1 MISNPDGAYNASN
14 GEVKYGLPKPN
25 TLSTLAMSSK
35 SATSDSSLD
44 ENARPGEGMQSNHA
58 WKGDD
63 TVEPKPPQTP
73 APFFKA
79 MMDNSVG
86 VFLQFGGQGHSYFEE
101 LSQLYLAHS
110 GISTLIESCS
120 ARMVREAS
128 HPDLQRSGHY
138 AHYGIDV
145 VSWITNADTKPPAEY
160 LVSAPVSYALIGLTQ
175 LAHYAHFVH
184 KSGVPF
190 KHFVQRVK
198 GATGHSQ
205 GLMAAVV
212 AGTSACEVS
221 FAENLEKMV
230 AYLLWH
236 GARLQTLVNKFVP
249 TTKED
254 AQRFMLSVSGLSRE
268 ALGALVEEKMKHFQ
282 LAIALEN
289 GLDMCVVSGT
299 PQALKELKTVLTKLS
314 APSGDAQGRVPFS
327 KRKPIIFTKWINA
340 TVPFHHHMLRAAEPV
355 VIKDAQRIAYTIPS
369 SAFVFPVYGT
379 DRAADDLSALA
390 DVDDVFP
397 RLVRMQV
404 SECVIWASSLR
415 CATNACGVSHVL
427 DFGPGGMNGVGV
439 LSQRLVEGAGVEVIH
454 ASEPA
459 ERDALLRTE
468 ADEEGGKTTK
478 EVQYAPN
485 WAQLFGPTMV
495 NIDGDGE
502 KYVVSTKWTKLLGKP
517 PIMIAGMTPSTSF
530 NGLDLVAAASNS
542 GFHCE
547 LAAGGLSRLAMFEER
562 VKKLCS
568 MLNDGVG
575 VILNMLYLSAQQWA
589 FQFPAAIRMRKNG
602 IPIESITIGAGVPS
616 LEKGNDILQQMRA
629 CGMRYISFKPG
640 SMEAIDAVLDIAAA
654 NPDFIIVFQWTGGRG
669 GGHHSFEDMHH
680 PILQAYSRIRAL
692 ANMVLVAGSGFGD
705 AEGSLPY
712 LTGEWS
718 TAFGYPPM
726 PFDCVLLASR
736 VMIAEEAATATAVKE
751 IIVATQGV
759 GADQAKWESSYEG
772 NAGGIITVKSELGE
786 PIHIVATR
794 GMLLWREF
802 DTMFFKAPLK
812 DRHALIVKK
821 KDYIIKRLNEDF
833 QKVYFGR
840 KENGVVC
847 DLAEMTYAEVLHRF
861 VALCYINADDEVE
874 SKRHERWTPD
884 GRWID
889 VTYMTRL
896 ESWFHRCEAHVNA
909 GNASFLRAPIDL
921 TTRPQDAVRAFVAQ
935 SPQLSQK
942 LLITEDIDV
951 FLHLCKTGGK
961 PVPFIPIIDGQLEL
975 WFKKD
980 SLWYSEDIAAVPDH
994 DAQRVCILQ
1003 GPVSVAHCT
1012 VVNEPVASILHTI
1025 HHGWIAALKTTPPTK
1040 TLCRPVAISG
1050 GEAFEVDTVLSFDV
1064 HDDDGTIT
1072 VSLPGEGDLPAEMHW
1087 RAFLGGK
1094 EDTWMKALLTS
1105 TTLVRGKKWFHNMIR
1120 SLFKPRHGQK
1130 VEIYRSSK
1138 DPAENSIQVFDAR
1151 ERSDGHAVLD
1161 ARVLDGVVTVTIND
1175 VCPATLDT
1183 PQKIVPLRFYMAYR
1197 PDQPF
1202 ASLHEVAAV
1211 DHIDEVKQYYAKLW
1225 FGDDEA
1231 GELDV
1236 RATHRA
1242 TFCITQRDVKDFN
1255 TTIAASALDSSS
1267 ADSESTTLDF
1277 CIVAAW
1283 KPLLMCVFPKTVR
1296 GNILD
1301 LVHLNNGYKM
1311 LDVEGTDNR
1320 SPLRVGDV
1328 IHSAMQVTEIT
1339 NTASGKMVKC
1349 VGTLT
1354 RGEDSGPMVEL
1365 TSSFL
1370 FRGDF
1375 TDFHNCFKLENRVA
1389 SLDVRDDALAAILRS
1404 KDWFHPMEGEEVMK
1418 GDRLEFVISSENTF
1432 TTSPTTMRITARGTV
1447 CRASTGVQV
1456 ASVHLEMENVAG
1468 NAVAAFLDRW
1478 EVPVEKSVVLENGGY
1493 TLLREVDCVIAPS
1506 SNIPYAIASRDLN
1519 PIHRNRYITDVAGL
1533 SSTIVHGMWTSA
1545 NGRRVVQR
1553 VAGSPDNIRSYSC
1566 SFERMVTA
1574 SEKLY
1579 TQVTHIGN
1587 KNGRMIVTVDTCTAG
1602 GDVVLK
1608 GRAEVEH
1615 PRTAYV
1621 FTGQGSQE
1629 KGMGME
1635 LYARSKPAKA
1645 VWDTA
1650 ETSLYNMYGFSI
1662 LDIVRNN
1669 PQSVTVHFGG
1679 QKGAAIRRAYMALTK
1694 VGVDGQQLSLIPA
1707 IDARTEW
1714 YTFNSPHGLLFATQ
1728 FAQPA
1733 IMLMECAAFADMKD
1747 KGLIPSDHVVAGHS
1761 LGEYAALTV
1770 TSNILSIETLSEIV
1784 FLRGMTMQSSVPR
1797 DAQGRSDYGMIAAN
1811 PSRVGAHFTEE
1822 HLKDIIKLID
1832 DKSNMLLEVVNYN
1845 MRGAQYIVAG
1855 NLQTLA
1861 TLGDVMTQLQEN
1873 PARLESV
1880 DELITAA
1887 IDKAE
1892 ERARALSMRGDVL
1905 TLERGKATIP
1915 LAGVDVPFHSKCLLP
1930 GVSTFRTT
1938 IEERIGYPNSDK
1950 LIGRY
1955 VPNLT
1960 AVPLSLSK
1968 EYVTLVFELTKSP
1981 RLRDVLAD
1989 WVTFEDPAMRNTLG
2003 RTLVIELLAYQFA
2016 SPVRWIETQD
2026 YFFTAG
2032 NVQRL
2037 IEIGPVPTLKNMALR
2052 TLASGSYGSLFARSM
2067 LHYAQDHDEIFFEIE
2082 NRGPSCE
2089 AAAKADAPVAV
2100 PEQHD
2105 GTPLKDAAASAGP
2118 SAPMPALPAP
2128 PVAQTP
2134 MPTPSLPT
2142 TSAAAVP
2149 DCPVTALEALQI
2161 IVATKVKKNL
2171 SDVPASV
2178 VIKDLCGGKSVMQN
2192 EILGDLSKEFG
2203 DGPENSADIPLS
2215 DLSKG
2220 YSSYKPLG
2228 KYTTECIAKLV
2239 LSTMPGGFVLSAMKQ
2254 YLAEHFDLGAGRV
2267 DGVLLHALSVPPAAR
2282 LGTERDAHAWLDG
2295 VVESYATKVG
2305 VTLRKDAASM
2315 PAMHQMMVPMM
2326 MGGGAAA
2333 LQPISD
2339 APVSATDFIKT
2350 ILALKLK
2357 IPFASITD
2365 DKTLKELT
2373 GGKSAMQNEIL
2384 ADISSELG
2392 DATIDN
2398 AGDMCIG
2405 DFGKFFPSY
2414 STLGKVSMALTS
2426 KMFSSKMPGGFGM
2439 SAVQTHLTEQR
2450 LLPPGRVESVLLH
2463 ALVMQPESRLANDNI
2478 ALAWL
2483 DSVVDS
2489 FGAIRNLTIPKAGS
2503 MGTMADGMQSMDSGV
2518 PSKALDALEKRLK
2531 VLLDDTIDSQLEFL
2545 KKDKHSAAHER
2556 DAECLLRK
2564 AAEKELELWSAE
2576 HGDFYRAGIT
2586 PVFSAQKQRT
2596 YDSYWNWARTDV
2608 IRLHNSWLADGRRR
2622 DDNTLTA
2629 HIAALIANRGNTE
2642 LVTLVDTL
2650 RGSVAESDEHLKHFL
2665 ELLKDKLTESLQN
2678 GGQPA
2683 CRAVFESF
2691 SPQTTVVDIGRIEYS
2706 EVPRPGISCVDDY
2719 IAEMKRGFQGDTSP
2733 ARADEDPS
2741 ARAAH
2746 RQHAT
2751 TVKSVPHIS
2760 IETVNPTDPTRRV
2773 FDHEASEDYFAAM
2786 KDLAGAGITL
2796 SGKIVLV
2803 TGCGVGS
2810 IGIELVKYFLQ
2821 AGAHVIATTSAFSF
2835 DRSKFFRTVYEENCS
2850 MGSALTLLP
2859 FNQGSVQ
2866 DVASLVS
2873 HVYDVLKLDLN
2884 YVVPFAAIS
2893 ENGSDI
2899 SAIEGR
2905 NELSHRVMLTNTVRL
2920 LGAISS
2926 KKEQNGIKTRPA
2938 TVLLPLSPNHGM
2950 FGNDGLYAESKLA
2963 LEALLAKWCSESWS
2977 DFLSIIG
2984 VVIGW
2989 TRGTGLMSGNNMV
3002 AADMEKLGL
3011 RTFSQTEMAFNL
3023 MALFHPSIVSLSQ
3036 QCPVVVNI
3044 GGGFDMVRDLKGVTE
3059 AIRAELYA
3067 RATVKRG
3074 ITADNVADNK
3084 VTSTSKV
3091 HHEAPIQQ
3099 AATFQGTPFPALPSV
3114 TRVSE
3119 LGTKLQ
3125 GMVDLDK
3132 VVVCVGYGE
3141 VGPWGSARTRWEM
3154 ESYGRLSL
3162 EGCVEL
3168 AWMLGYIR
3176 YHNGPLPSK
3185 AHHIGWVDAV
3195 TNEPVHD
3202 MDVKAR
3208 YEEEMLSH
3216 AGVRF
3221 VEFDGG
3227 DPANRDFF
3235 QQIALDRGMPPFEV
3249 SDKEEAEA
3257 YRTRVGA
3264 DYCTIYQREED
3275 GTWCVLLKK
3284 GAVVT
3289 LPRTIQFSRFY
3300 AGQIP
3305 RGWSAARLGVPQD
3318 IINQVDPVTLFTL
3331 VSTVEA
3337 FIAAGITDPYEF
3349 YKYVHVSQVGNTTGS
3364 GMGGLGALRSV
3375 FCERSSNAENK
3386 TISSDVLQETF
3397 INTTAAWVNMLLLS
3411 SSGPIKTPVGACAT
3425 AAESVEIGMDIIA
3438 GGKASVVIVGG
3449 CDDIRQES
3457 MYEFASM
3464 KATSDSLAE
3473 LAKGRDPREMSRPCS
3488 STRAGFM
3495 ESHGSGNQILM
3506 SAALALQMGVPI
3518 YAIIA
3523 HTATATDKEGRSVP
3537 APGKGILTSAREVQ
3551 DAFPSPSLSIEYRRR
3566 RLNEELDDLDLHRA
3580 REIDYIAQKAKHIP
3594 EKDKAAFLASRVAT
3608 LDREITR
3615 TRKCIQNRWGNEFY
3629 VEDPTIAPLR
3639 GALAVWDLTID
3650 DIDMASFHGTS
3661 TTLNDKNE
3669 SDITHRQ
3676 MEHLGRTL
3684 GKPLYVVAQ
3693 KSLTGHP
3700 KGAAAAWMFNGCV
3713 QALQHQRIPG
3723 NYNLDSM
3730 SLDFQQYTHLVY
3742 PNKPIKLGEQMKACM
3757 LKSFGFGQVNAEILL
3772 VHPDYVFGVAT
3783 EEFAPYVA
3791 RRAERE
3797 TRAFRYMQNVLT
3809 EKHALVQIKS
3819 APPYSVAMQEQVYLN
3834 PLIRASYDT
3843 DAGTYTIADGKTAAH
3858 PVAATE
3864 LAKSIFP
3871 TIAPS
3876 MKDILTPAH
3885 LSRASMAVGKQLFS
3899 KNLKVVMSEAAEG
3912 LRHKLDKGIGLD
3924 VEPIASFSDK
3934 NEDFL
3939 RRNFTDSELEYCAK
3953 APDTSASLA
3962 GRWAAKEATIK
3973 AISDS
3978 CTDSRNLWKSSGS
3991 PLKDIEVVMSKSGA
4005 PTIRLHNYAKD
4016 VANALGISEVKISIS
4031 HTGDTAVS
4039 QAVAI

>member
-1 MISNPDGAYNASN
+1 M
-14 GEVKYGLPKPN
+14 
-25 TLSTLAMSSK
+25 
-35 SATSDSSLD
+35 
-44 ENARPGEGMQSNHA
+44 
-58 WKGDD
+58 
-63 TVEPKPPQTP
+63 
-73 APFFKA
+73 
-79 MMDNSVG
+79 
-86 VFLQFGGQGHSYFEE
+86 
-101 LSQLYLAHS
+101 
-110 GISTLIESCS
+110 
-120 ARMVREAS
+120 
-128 HPDLQRSGHY
+128 
-138 AHYGIDV
+138 
-145 VSWITNADTKPPAEY
+145 
-160 LVSAPVSYALIGLTQ
+160 
-175 LAHYAHFVH
+175 
-184 KSGVPF
+184 
-190 KHFVQRVK
+190 
-198 GATGHSQ
+198 
-205 GLMAAVV
+205 
-212 AGTSACEVS
+212 
-221 FAENLEKMV
+221 
-230 AYLLWH
+230 
-236 GARLQTLVNKFVP
+236 
-249 TTKED
+249 
-254 AQRFMLSVSGLSRE
+254 
-268 ALGALVEEKMKHFQ
+268 
-282 LAIALEN
+282 
-289 GLDMCVVSGT
+289 
-299 PQALKELKTVLTKLS
+299 
-314 APSGDAQGRVPFS
+314 
-327 KRKPIIFTKWINA
+327 
-340 TVPFHHHMLRAAEPV
+340 
-355 VIKDAQRIAYTIPS
+355 
-369 SAFVFPVYGT
+369 
-379 DRAADDLSALA
+379 
-390 DVDDVFP
+390 
-397 RLVRMQV
+397 
-404 SECVIWASSLR
+404 
-415 CATNACGVSHVL
+415 
-427 DFGPGGMNGVGV
+427 
-439 LSQRLVEGAGVEVIH
+439 
-454 ASEPA
+454 
-459 ERDALLRTE
+459 
-468 ADEEGGKTTK
+468 
-478 EVQYAPN
+478 
-485 WAQLFGPTMV
+485 
-495 NIDGDGE
+495 
-502 KYVVSTKWTKLLGKP
+502 
-517 PIMIAGMTPSTSF
+517 
-530 NGLDLVAAASNS
+530 
-542 GFHCE
+542 
-547 LAAGGLSRLAMFEER
+547 
-562 VKKLCS
+562 
-568 MLNDGVG
+568 
-575 VILNMLYLSAQQWA
+575 
-589 FQFPAAIRMRKNG
+589 
-602 IPIESITIGAGVPS
+602 
-616 LEKGNDILQQMRA
+616 
-629 CGMRYISFKPG
+629 
-640 SMEAIDAVLDIAAA
+640 
-654 NPDFIIVFQWTGGRG
+654 
-669 GGHHSFEDMHH
+669 
-680 PILQAYSRIRAL
+680 
-692 ANMVLVAGSGFGD
+692 
-705 AEGSLPY
+705 
-712 LTGEWS
+712 
-718 TAFGYPPM
+718 
-726 PFDCVLLASR
+726 
-736 VMIAEEAATATAVKE
+736 
-751 IIVATQGV
+751 
-759 GADQAKWESSYEG
+759 
-772 NAGGIITVKSELGE
+772 
-786 PIHIVATR
+786 
-794 GMLLWREF
+794 
-802 DTMFFKAPLK
+802 
-812 DRHALIVKK
+812 
-821 KDYIIKRLNEDF
+821 
-833 QKVYFGR
+833 
-840 KENGVVC
+840 
-847 DLAEMTYAEVLHRF
+847 LAEA
-861 VALCYINADDEVE
+861 
-874 SKRHERWTPD
+874 
-884 GRWID
+884 
-889 VTYMTRL
+889 
-896 ESWFHRCEAHVNA
+896 
-909 GNASFLRAPIDL
+909 
-921 TTRPQDAVRAFVAQ
+921 
-935 SPQLSQK
+935 
-942 LLITEDIDV
+942 
-951 FLHLCKTGGK
+951 
-961 PVPFIPIIDGQLEL
+961 
-975 WFKKD
+975 
-980 SLWYSEDIAAVPDH
+980 
-994 DAQRVCILQ
+994 
-1003 GPVSVAHCT
+1003 
-1012 VVNEPVASILHTI
+1012 
-1025 HHGWIAALKTTPPTK
+1025 
-1040 TLCRPVAISG
+1040 
-1050 GEAFEVDTVLSFDV
+1050 
-1064 HDDDGTIT
+1064 
-1072 VSLPGEGDLPAEMHW
+1072 
-1087 RAFLGGK
+1087 
-1094 EDTWMKALLTS
+1094 
-1105 TTLVRGKKWFHNMIR
+1105 
-1120 SLFKPRHGQK
+1120 
-1130 VEIYRSSK
+1130 
-1138 DPAENSIQVFDAR
+1138 
-1151 ERSDGHAVLD
+1151 
-1161 ARVLDGVVTVTIND
+1161 
-1175 VCPATLDT
+1175 
-1183 PQKIVPLRFYMAYR
+1183 
-1197 PDQPF
+1197 
-1202 ASLHEVAAV
+1202 
-1211 DHIDEVKQYYAKLW
+1211 
-1225 FGDDEA
+1225 
-1231 GELDV
+1231 
-1236 RATHRA
+1236 
-1242 TFCITQRDVKDFN
+1242 
-1255 TTIAASALDSSS
+1255 
-1267 ADSESTTLDF
+1267 
-1277 CIVAAW
+1277 
-1283 KPLLMCVFPKTVR
+1283 
-1296 GNILD
+1296 
-1301 LVHLNNGYKM
+1301 
-1311 LDVEGTDNR
+1311 
-1320 SPLRVGDV
+1320 
-1328 IHSAMQVTEIT
+1328 
-1339 NTASGKMVKC
+1339 
-1349 VGTLT
+1349 
-1354 RGEDSGPMVEL
+1354 
-1365 TSSFL
+1365 
-1370 FRGDF
+1370 
-1375 TDFHNCFKLENRVA
+1375 
-1389 SLDVRDDALAAILRS
+1389 
-1404 KDWFHPMEGEEVMK
+1404 
-1418 GDRLEFVISSENTF
+1418 
-1432 TTSPTTMRITARGTV
+1432 
-1447 CRASTGVQV
+1447 
-1456 ASVHLEMENVAG
+1456 
-1468 NAVAAFLDRW
+1468 
-1478 EVPVEKSVVLENGGY
+1478 
-1493 TLLREVDCVIAPS
+1493 
-1506 SNIPYAIASRDLN
+1506 
-1519 PIHRNRYITDVAGL
+1519 
-1533 SSTIVHGMWTSA
+1533 
-1545 NGRRVVQR
+1545 
-1553 VAGSPDNIRSYSC
+1553 
-1566 SFERMVTA
+1566 
-1574 SEKLY
+1574 
-1579 TQVTHIGN
+1579 
-1587 KNGRMIVTVDTCTAG
+1587 
-1602 GDVVLK
+1602 
-1608 GRAEVEH
+1608 
-1615 PRTAYV
+1615 
-1621 FTGQGSQE
+1621 
-1629 KGMGME
+1629 
-1635 LYARSKPAKA
+1635 
-1645 VWDTA
+1645 
-1650 ETSLYNMYGFSI
+1650 
-1662 LDIVRNN
+1662 
-1669 PQSVTVHFGG
+1669 
-1679 QKGAAIRRAYMALTK
+1679 
-1694 VGVDGQQLSLIPA
+1694 
-1707 IDARTEW
+1707 
-1714 YTFNSPHGLLFATQ
+1714 
-1728 FAQPA
+1728 
-1733 IMLMECAAFADMKD
+1733 
-1747 KGLIPSDHVVAGHS
+1747 
-1761 LGEYAALTV
+1761 
-1770 TSNILSIETLSEIV
+1770 
-1784 FLRGMTMQSSVPR
+1784 
-1797 DAQGRSDYGMIAAN
+1797 
-1811 PSRVGAHFTEE
+1811 
-1822 HLKDIIKLID
+1822 
-1832 DKSNMLLEVVNYN
+1832 VNYN
-1845 MRGAQYIVAG
+1845 VRDGQYVVTG
-1855 NLQTLA
+1855 NLQALA
-1861 TLGDVMTQLQEN
+1861 TLGEVLTQLHEN

-1880 DELITAA
+1880 DELVTTVLGTV
-1887 IDKAE
+1887 K
-1892 ERARALSMRGDVL
+1892 ERARALSAHGDVL
-1905 TLERGKATIP
+1905 ILERTRATIP
-1915 LAGVDVPFHSKCLLP
+1915 LRGLDIPFHSKYLLP
-1930 GVSTFRTT
+1930 LVHGFRDN
-1938 IEERIGYPNSDK
+1938 IRERMELRCTDR

-1960 AVPLSLSK
+1960 AVPFSISK
-1968 EYVTLVFELTKSP
+1968 EYVSLVFDMTNSP
-1981 RLRDVLAD
+1981 VLRDILAD
-1989 WVTFEDPAMRNTLG
+1989 WSTYEAPAQRVFVGGSLFY
-2003 RTLVIELLAYQFA
+2003 ELLTYQWA
-2016 SPVRWIETQD
+2016 KPVLWSQTQD
-2026 YFFTAG
+2026 YLFTKG
-2032 NVQRL
+2032 NVHRV
-2037 IEIGPVPTLKNMALR
+2037 IEIGHLPTLKQIAIR
-2052 TLASGSYGSLFARSM
+2052 TLMSGAYGPPSARTV
-2067 LHYAQDHDEIFFEIE
+2067 LHYIQDCDEIYFQVED
-2082 NRGPSCE
+2082 RGPSCE
-2089 AAAKADAPVAV
+2089 DGAKAGVPVVAFPEEEDDGKPWEVGPMRRRSAQMPASPKSTVAP
-2100 PEQHD
+2100 PP
-2105 GTPLKDAAASAGP
+2105 PLPPPPIPTLPVRPSASA
-2118 SAPMPALPAP
+2118 
-2128 PVAQTP
+2128 V
-2134 MPTPSLPT
+2134 
-2142 TSAAAVP
+2142 AVP
-2149 DCPVTALEALQI
+2149 DCPITALEALQV
-2161 IVATKVKKNL
+2161 IVAMKVKKRVA
-2171 SDVPASV
+2171 DVAASA
-2178 VIKDLCGGKSVMQN
+2178 VIAVLCGGKDALQA
-2192 EILGDLSKEFG
+2192 EIVADLRQEFG
-2203 DGPENSADIPLS
+2203 HAPENSARTTL
-2215 DLSKG
+2215 LEVAKG
-2220 YSSYKPLG
+2220 YSAYHALG
-2228 KYTTECIAKLV
+2228 HYTKDCVTTLLA
-2239 LSTMPGGFVLSAMKQ
+2239 STMPPGFELLAVRQ
-2254 YLAEHFDLGAGRV
+2254 YLATHFDLGPGRV
-2267 DGVLLHALSVPPAAR
+2267 DGVLLHALSVPRPAAR
-2282 LGTERDAHAWLDG
+2282 VGNESDAHMWLDG

-2305 VTLRKDAASM
+2305 VMLRKDAASM
-2315 PAMHQMMVPMM
+2315 PAMMVTM
-2326 MGGGAAA
+2326 MGGRASSPP
-2333 LQPISD
+2333 QPIRD
-2339 APVSATDFIKT
+2339 APLAAVDFIKT
-2350 ILALKLK
+2350 IIAIKLQ
-2357 IPFASITD
+2357 IPIASIMDT
-2365 DKTLKELT
+2365 KTLREIS
-2373 GGKSAMQNEIL
+2373 GGKSALQNEIV
-2384 ADISSELG
+2384 ADITSELG
-2392 DATIDN
+2392 EMTSLEN
-2398 AGDMCIG
+2398 GDELSV
-2405 DFGKFFPSY
+2405 DDVAKQFSNY
-2414 STLGKVSMALTS
+2414 STFGPVSTGLIS
-2426 KMFSSKMPGGFGM
+2426 KMMSSKMPSGFGM
-2439 SAVQTHLTEQR
+2439 SALRTHLTEQR
-2450 LLPPGRVESVLLH
+2450 LLPPGHLQSVLLH
-2463 ALVMQPESRLANDNI
+2463 ALTMQPESRLADDNT

-2489 FGAIRNLTIPKAGS
+2489 FGASRNLTIPKAGS
-2503 MGTMADGMQSMDSGV
+2503 MEAMPCAM
-2518 PSKALDALEKRLK
+2518 PSLDPRVSSKELAAVEKRLK
-2531 VLLDDTIDSQLEFL
+2531 VLLEDTIDCQLEFL
-2545 KKDKHSAAHER
+2545 KKDKHSAVHER